1 MKLKRLS
8 QNNAEVALKK
18 RPDLCP
24 YCGSDQMEGDA
35 VDIIDDAMKSTQDLT
50 CTICRAKFS
59 VVYKIHDTTVITE
72 PEFEPEEEE

>member
-1 MKLKRLS
+1 
-8 QNNAEVALKK
+8 
-18 RPDLCP
+18 
-24 YCGSDQMEGDA
+24 MEGDA